1 VRKALGSIVL
11 GLGAFLLVAA
21 VLGRFWAPGHAER
34 TPLGVDTTTRL
45 TGTAQKLDP
54 ATGQVQDLKVKAAS
68 VTKSDD
74 KRSDDDVVAFVT
86 TTCLVQDVGN
96 VPDCVDAKDPQ
107 NRLITASTD
116 TFAADR
122 RTAMAVNDK
131 TYVATG
137 AVDHTGLTNKWPFDV
152 QKKTYPFWDDTL
164 AKSVPATYAASE
176 SVDGLKTYRFDVAVP
191 ATDAE
196 VVDGVQGR
204 YQTDKSIWV
213 EPRTG
218 AIVKQTQHEIRTLP
232 NGDPLL
238 DLDLTYT
245 PSTVKA
251 AVDEADTNVSSL
263 RLLTVIIPIV
273 GLVLGLLLIAAG
285 LFLVRRP
292 AGHRRGSHVGAAQ
305 PQTVG

>member
-1 VRKALGSIVL
+1 VRKVMGSILL

-21 VLGRFWAPGHAER
+21 LLGRFWAPGHAER

-45 TGTAQKLDP
+45 SGTAQKLDP
-54 ATGQVQDLKVKAAS
+54 ATGQVQDLKVKAVS

-74 KRSDDDVVAFVT
+74 KRSDDDVVAFVD
-86 TTCLVQDVGN
+86 TTCLVKDVGN

-107 NRLITASTD
+107 DRLITASTD

-122 RTAMAVNDK
+122 KTAMAVNGK
-131 TYVATG
+131 KYVATG
-137 AVDHTGLTNKWPFDV
+137 AVPHTGLTNKWPFDV

-164 AKSVPATYAASE
+164 ATSVPATYAASE
-176 SVDGLKTYRFDVAVP
+176 TVDGLKTYRFDVAVP

-196 VVDGVQGR
+196 VVDGVQGN
-204 YQTDKSIWV
+204 YQTDKSIWI

-218 AIVKQTQHEIRTLP
+218 AIIKQTQHEVRTLP

-251 AVDEADTNVSSL
+251 AVDDADTNVSSL

-273 GLVLGLLLIAAG
+273 GLVLGLLCLAAG
-285 LFLVRRP
+285 ILLVRRP
-292 AGHRRGSHVGAAQ
+292 ARRRKGSHVGAAA
-305 PQTVG
+305 PQTAS